1 MKKLVVIGGGISG
14 ITFIKEVEKSSS
26 KFEIILIEPK
36 EYLEVPYAMLR
47 ALVDPVGIGEIVR
60 KEIYKIVKCTHV
72 RAKATELK
80 LKSVVIENGDE
91 IAFDYCVV
99 ATGSAIN
106 GFSNLKI
113 RSQQSKNERD
123 NQWFEENKILQNA
136 KNIAIVG
143 GGPIGVELAAEIAE
157 TYSDKKIT
165 LYHGGE
171 RLLNQLSKG
180 ASKKA
185 LRVLK
190 SFNINIVLNTKVSFA
205 KETSNDKVIRLDN
218 QNYSYDLIYKTFGNK
233 YDSTFMKK
241 NFKECINEINQI
253 IVNEYLQLK
262 CNDGIF
268 VIGDINN
275 VAEMKLGAFATKQS
289 KITAQNLISLTD
301 NKPLKKYK
309 PFKGKL
315 SIVTLGRKKGI
326 AQLPFGRL
334 DFLASYKQ
342 KKNFFVDDALN
353 N

>member
-14 ITFIKEVEKSSS
+14 ITFIKEVEKLSTN
-26 KFEIILIEPK
+26 FEITLIEPK
-36 EYLEVPYAMLR
+36 EYIEVPYAMLR
-47 ALVDPVGIGEIVR
+47 ALVDPTGIGKIVR
-60 KEIYKIVKCTHV
+60 KEINKIVKCNHIM
-72 RAKATELK
+72 AKATELK
-80 LKSVVIENGDE
+80 LKSVVIDNGDE
-91 IAFDYCVV
+91 IDFDYCVI
-99 ATGSAIN
+99 AAGSAIN

-113 RSQQSKNERD
+113 RFQQSKDERD
-123 NQWFEENKILQNA
+123 NQWDEENKELQKA
-136 KNIAIVG
+136 KNIVIVG
-143 GGPIGVELAAEIAE
+143 GGPVGVELAAEIAE
-157 TYSDKKIT
+157 TYLDKKIT

-185 LRVLK
+185 FKVLK
-190 SFNINIVLNTKVSFA
+190 SFDIKIVLNTNVEFSKDQTISL
-205 KETSNDKVIRLDN
+205 NN
-218 QNYSYDLIYKTFGNK
+218 QNYSYDLIYRTFGNK
-233 YDSTFMKK
+233 YDSTFMNK
-241 NFKECINEINQI
+241 NFKECLNEINQI

-289 KITAQNLISLTD
+289 KITAQNLISLID
-301 NKPLKKYK
+301 SKPLKKYK

-334 DFLASYKQ
+334 DFFASYKQ
-342 KKNFFVDDALN
+342 KKNFFVDETLN